1 MRLSEI
7 IAAQTPNL
15 LYRTDYAV
23 ATKLKEGF
31 EALGIF
37 DSVKLWVH
45 QAGFPSANPAI
56 PVTELEPQPTIQD
69 VPLEYS
75 LEVGGNKHNCAALRR
90 GMISRGPQDMIREM
104 TEQGGEGFAPLRVPK
119 IAEVVALAL
128 KNLFI

>member
-1 MRLSEI
+1 MRLSDI

-15 LYRTDYAV
+15 LYRTDFAV
-23 ATKLKEGF
+23 AMKLKNGF

-37 DSVKLWVH
+37 DTVKLWVH

-56 PVTELEPQPTIQD
+56 PVAELEPQPTIQD

-90 GMISRGPQDMIREM
+90 AMISRGPQDVIREM
-104 TEQGGEGFAPLRVPK
+104 VEQGGEGFAPLRVPK
-119 IAEVVALAL
+119 IAEAVAATLA
-128 KNLFI
+128 NLFV